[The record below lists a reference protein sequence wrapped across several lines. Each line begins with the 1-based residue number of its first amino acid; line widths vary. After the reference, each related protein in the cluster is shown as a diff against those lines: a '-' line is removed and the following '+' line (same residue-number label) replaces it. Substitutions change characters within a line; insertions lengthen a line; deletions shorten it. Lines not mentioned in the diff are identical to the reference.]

1 LFCADYAVACS
12 LHLLIRACL
21 CLQIIKRRYEMTPA
35 PYRRRMRNVLT
46 FLYSGLYNITYPK
59 TNARGR
65 SDSLN
70 SVGTAAGG
78 SAGSAHAHAV
88 PDPRSVG
95 SLSPVHS
102 SPAEEKAQYQQALR
116 MLKGIDQKLS
126 GESSVGLAEL
136 GAGAVPPPPLPAVG
150 KCFVWIIELHLLSLL
165 TWSAT
170 VLSAL
175 FSNVSCA
182 GKWAL
187 QDVLFL

>member
-1 LFCADYAVACS
+1 
-12 LHLLIRACL
+12 
-21 CLQIIKRRYEMTPA
+21 LQIIKRRYEMTPA

-78 SAGSAHAHAV
+78 GAGSAGSAGSAHAHGGV

-136 GAGAVPPPPLPAVG
+136 GAGAVPLPPLPAVG
-150 KCFVWIIELHLLSLL
+150 KCFVWMVALH
-165 TWSAT
+165 
-170 VLSAL
+170 
-175 FSNVSCA
+175 CCHC
-182 GKWAL
+182 
-187 QDVLFL
+187 